1 MRRVLQA
8 VQQRALAR
16 SMGLGRRLARNDDG
30 ATAIEFAMVGVPFF
44 MMLFG
49 IMGVGLYFFTIFNLE
64 NAVETAARPFRTGE
78 SQVMYPQTT
87 ALEVAT
93 SKTKFA
99 DAICQNL
106 APFFD
111 CANKLRVQVINV
123 TELQKI
129 TPGQI
134 PTIGKCLG
142 KAPTAPTGPDIL
154 IPAAQT
160 KFDSSKQSDTM
171 VVTAC
176 YEMDLFQFIPFI
188 KLGNMDNGATMLQ
201 GSTAFKNEPY

>member
-1 MRRVLQA
+1 MRKFVQA
-8 VQQRALAR
+8 VHQRAVAR
-16 SMGLGRRLARNDDG
+16 SMKFGRRVARNEDG

-49 IMGVGLYFFTIFNLE
+49 IMGVGLYFFSIFNLE

-78 SQVMYPQTT
+78 SRVQYPSTT
-87 ALEVAT
+87 PLEIVA

-106 APFFD
+106 AGFFD

-123 TELQKI
+123 TALQKT
-129 TPGQI
+129 TPGAI
-134 PTIGKCLG
+134 PQIGKCLF
-142 KAPTAPTGPDIL
+142 KADPLTPDIL

-160 KFDSSKQSDTM
+160 KFDPAAQSDTM

-176 YEMDLFQFIPFI
+176 YEMDFFQFIPFI
-188 KLGNMDNGATMLQ
+188 KLGNMPNGATMIQ